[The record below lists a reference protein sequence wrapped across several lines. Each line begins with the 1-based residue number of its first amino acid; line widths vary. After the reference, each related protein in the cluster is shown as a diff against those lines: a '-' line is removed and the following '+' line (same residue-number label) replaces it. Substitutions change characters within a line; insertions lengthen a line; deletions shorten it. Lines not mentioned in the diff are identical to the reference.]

1 MIHLVSLYLGSNNFH
16 GPIPETFSSCHSSS
30 ILDLSGDKLGGEV
43 PSNFKNLQALTSLS
57 LSNTNITNIS
67 AALGILQK
75 CKNLTFLDLNR
86 NFQDEQMPSD
96 VNLQFKNLRVLLM
109 QNCQL
114 RRSIP
119 LWLRG
124 CKMLQLLV
132 LSWNLLGETVPSWL
146 GNFNSLFYLD
156 LSNNLFTGEIP
167 ISLTGLQTLTN
178 RNNLIDGNATG
189 IPLYKKTGGSGGSLQ
204 YKKIGSLPPTID
216 LSYNKLIGPIWPSFG
231 NLKSIHVLKLKKNE
245 LSGPIP
251 SDLSGMSSLEILDL
265 SHNKLTGEI
274 PSSLVKLGFL
284 SKFSVAYNQIYG
296 EIPTGG
302 QFLTF
307 PCSSFEGNNGLY
319 GGDGA
324 FTSCQLAHRP
334 LPPPATAATPASHR
348 KNDHFRCAVWD
359 RSCHWLCPH
368 CYLLL
373 LVWLGDR
380 EAKGERRNYHQKLRQ
395 KHSVSKPIWR
405 AIQVTYWLSMVSPC
419 LTSKIDGWN
428 STASDCCTWTGV
440 TCDNS
445 TYLSKRVI
453 GLELGNKRLTGMIC
467 ESLAG
472 LDQLRILNLSHN
484 LLHGTLPAKVF
495 GLQNLEVLDLSN
507 NDFVDSIPPI
517 GKMSSISG
525 YLPESLV
532 NSPSLITLDLD
543 NNTLNGAININCSAM
558 IHLVSLNLGS
568 NNFHGPIPESISYC
582 QSLNILNLSKNKLG
596 GEIPYNFKNFQALT
610 SLSLS
615 KNNLANI
622 SGALGILQ
630 HCKNLTT
637 LILSMN
643 FQDEQIPGNFNS
655 LFYLDLSNNSFTG
668 GIPMSLTGLQTL
680 TDRNISTD
688 GNAPCVPLY
697 KTRVPSGSLQY
708 NKIGSLPPTLD
719 LSCNKLTGPIWPS
732 FGNLTRLHVL
742 KLNKNDLSGPIPD
755 SLSGM
760 SSLETLD
767 LSYNKLS
774 GEIPTSLV
782 KLNFLSKFSVAY
794 NQLCGEI
801 PTGGQ
806 FLTFPIQ
813 VSWEKG
819 LGARDFAFCQLVDSP
834 REQMTIIGLPFAV
847 GSATGFVLTLTS
859 FFRSGWVFPKPERR

>member
-1 MIHLVSLYLGSNNFH
+1 MDYFSN
-16 GPIPETFSSCHSSS
+16 SC
-30 ILDLSGDKLGGEV
+30 LSFL
-43 PSNFKNLQALTSLS
+43 LLALS
-57 LSNTNITNIS
+57 
-67 AALGILQK
+67 
-75 CKNLTFLDLNR
+75 
-86 NFQDEQMPSD
+86 FQTYMAC
-96 VNLQFKNLRVLLM
+96 N
-109 QNCQL
+109 
-114 RRSIP
+114 
-119 LWLRG
+119 
-124 CKMLQLLV
+124 
-132 LSWNLLGETVPSWL
+132 
-146 GNFNSLFYLD
+146 
-156 LSNNLFTGEIP
+156 
-167 ISLTGLQTLTN
+167 
-178 RNNLIDGNATG
+178 
-189 IPLYKKTGGSGGSLQ
+189 
-204 YKKIGSLPPTID
+204 
-216 LSYNKLIGPIWPSFG
+216 
-231 NLKSIHVLKLKKNE
+231 
-245 LSGPIP
+245 P
-251 SDLSGMSSLEILDL
+251 SDLLAL
-265 SHNKLTGEI
+265 N
-274 PSSLVKLGFL
+274 GF
-284 SKFSVAYNQIYG
+284 SN
-296 EIPTGG
+296 
-302 QFLTF
+302 
-307 PCSSFEGNNGLY
+307 
-319 GGDGA
+319 
-324 FTSCQLAHRP
+324 
-334 LPPPATAATPASHR
+334 
-348 KNDHFRCAVWD
+348 
-359 RSCHWLCPH
+359 
-368 CYLLL
+368 
-373 LVWLGDR
+373 
-380 EAKGERRNYHQKLRQ
+380 
-395 KHSVSKPIWR
+395 
-405 AIQVTYWLSMVSPC
+405 C

-517 GKMSSISG
+517 GKMSSIRYVDLSKNYFKGSINATLCEISPHIQVLNLASNNFSGEVSRSFGQCTSLQHLFLNSNSLSGNFPESLLQLQNLHVLHLEDNIFSGQLNAELGNLSNLVELDISSNRFSGNLPNVFGKLGKLEHFSANTNMFSG

-532 NSPSLITLDLD
+532 NSPSLITLDVD

-596 GEIPYNFKNFQALT
+596 GEIPYNFKNLQALT

-643 FQDEQIPGNFNS
+643 FQDEQIPGDVNLQFKNLKALAIPNCQLRGLIPLWLNGCKKLQLLDMSWNLLGGSIPLWIGNFNS

-732 FGNLTRLHVL
+732 FGNLKRLHVL

-806 FLTFPIQ
+806 FLTFPN
-813 VSWEKG
+813 SSFMGNKG

-847 GSATGFVLTLTS
+847 GSATGFVLTVN
-859 FFRSGWVFPKPERR
+859 FFLQVWVGVPKARKKMKPINK